1 MIVPSFDSLA
11 AFDGDPGAFWP
22 QWCAFAKERFAAQG
36 ACLLLRAGQGA
47 ESIRVVAQ
55 DRPQTAHRVVAT
67 GVIPALEQI
76 TDSGLHVWSSQ
87 VMVLSMPGQG
97 AVSPPLWLVL
107 LEAGTRETETAEREL
122 RLLAETYQGRRRE
135 HRHGE
140 QLMTLREVRDLGLVL
155 GGSDTFLEGA
165 LRLCHRVAAVF
176 GAGRVCLGWR
186 EGQDLQLAATSHG
199 GRVGKDLQECEA
211 LLRTMDESADQNNEV
226 AFPPV
231 AESRAIARE
240 HQLFS
245 RAHDGPAVLSAPL
258 RDAEGAVQGVLLLER
273 DALAGPW
280 SAVEMERL
288 RLACDLVSARLADL
302 HRRSGWF
309 GRRLWRWFRS
319 ALARWLG
326 VERTGLKLSIVVTLI
341 TLLCLA
347 LIRIDH
353 KVRSPFLLKT
363 DAALLSTAPF
373 PGYIDEVRY
382 HLGDVVKKGDV
393 LVTLDRRELL
403 LDEANG
409 TASRDK
415 SDREARSYEAEGK
428 LAETLMARAQVRQE
442 DAKIAIVRHRLGKT
456 QVLAPFDGIVVE
468 GDLRERLSAPVQSGE
483 PLLKMVQLSNLS
495 GQLQVDERDIGYLK
509 EGLEGEVVFASRP
522 GERFQVVVDKLEP
535 VAEVRQ
541 EGNVFLLRVK
551 ITDAPQ
557 DWWRPGMSGVC
568 KLTIG
573 PRSVLWVLTH
583 RTIETLRLWL
593 WW

>member
-1 MIVPSFDSLA
+1 L
-11 AFDGDPGAFWP
+11 
-22 QWCAFAKERFAAQG
+22 
-36 ACLLLRAGQGA
+36 
-47 ESIRVVAQ
+47 VA
-55 DRPQTAHRVVAT
+55 
-67 GVIPALEQI
+67 
-76 TDSGLHVWSSQ
+76 
-87 VMVLSMPGQG
+87 
-97 AVSPPLWLVL
+97 
-107 LEAGTRETETAEREL
+107 
-122 RLLAETYQGRRRE
+122 
-135 HRHGE
+135 
-140 QLMTLREVRDLGLVL
+140 
-155 GGSDTFLEGA
+155 
-165 LRLCHRVAAVF
+165 
-176 GAGRVCLGWR
+176 
-186 EGQDLQLAATSHG
+186 
-199 GRVGKDLQECEA
+199 
-211 LLRTMDESADQNNEV
+211 
-226 AFPPV
+226 
-231 AESRAIARE
+231 
-240 HQLFS
+240 
-245 RAHDGPAVLSAPL
+245 
-258 RDAEGAVQGVLLLER
+258 
-273 DALAGPW
+273 
-280 SAVEMERL
+280 
-288 RLACDLVSARLADL
+288 ARLADL

-309 GRRLWRWFRS
+309 GRRLWRWLRKAS
-319 ALARWLG
+319 SRWLG

-509 EGLEGEVVFASRP
+509 EGLIGEVVFASRP